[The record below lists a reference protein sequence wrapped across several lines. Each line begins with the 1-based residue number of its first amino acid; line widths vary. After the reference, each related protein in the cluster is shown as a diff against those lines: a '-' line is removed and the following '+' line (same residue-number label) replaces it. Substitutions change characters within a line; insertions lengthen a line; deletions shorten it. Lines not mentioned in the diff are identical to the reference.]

1 MERSGAA
8 AVYLLMRTR
17 MSTEGVASACGGG
30 CKGSVPPTLFVFVGP
45 HSVIRLL
52 NAARPSS
59 FLLRY
64 RPVCRGDWPR
74 GVVAIVAVKSS
85 RRR

>member
-1 MERSGAA
+1 
-8 AVYLLMRTR
+8 
-17 MSTEGVASACGGG
+17 MSSEGVASACGGG

-52 NAARPSS
+52 NAPRPSS

-64 RPVCRGDWPR
+64 RPVCRGDWP
-74 GVVAIVAVKSS
+74 GVAIVAVKSS